1 MVEGDEHGQAKTLLF
16 AVWNVTRLNLL
27 TVGGG
32 GGWRGVALLSAA
44 MERKLPCRACGL
56 IVNVKE

>member
-32 GGWRGVALLSAA
+32 GGRGVALLSAA
-44 MERKLPCRACGL
+44 MERKLRCRACGL